1 MGLQGAQLLPAGGL
15 ELGALVQAS
24 SLTSWDAQGAALG
37 TAVFQCPTAHCWLFG
52 RCTRHQNVPPDLFFS
67 LKGLFSH
74 LYVEVPKQ
82 VWPQDP
88 LISGR
93 CWGHCLGFVQWQL
106 SLEPACW
113 STLTCVEM
121 VSCMRL
127 APKYRLLCFPPT
139 ADSDFSW
146 LKTPRERGRACLP
159 MPTFPWAE
167 QQRRSEIAFSR
178 VGKSILTPSPLSF
191 SSPLITAPISD
202 CISQLAA
209 LMASPRR
216 CRSLLMPL
224 PPWELAK

>member
-1 MGLQGAQLLPAGGL
+1 MWRCPSSAAGSTHS
-15 ELGALVQAS
+15 A
-24 SLTSWDAQGAALG
+24 
-37 TAVFQCPTAHCWLFG
+37 
-52 RCTRHQNVPPDLFFS
+52 
-67 LKGLFSH
+67 
-74 LYVEVPKQ
+74 

-113 STLTCVEM
+113 STLTRVEM

-127 APKYRLLCFPPT
+127 APKYRLLCFPLT

-202 CISQLAA
+202 CVSQFSA
-209 LMASPRR
+209 LMVSPRR